1 MFRFKVIIG
10 FLCLGAALGH
20 VLKSSARVEV
30 KCEKELCQL
39 PDCSCASVEIPG
51 NLTLEETPQFVF
63 LTFDDAITNL
73 NMEYYREAL
82 YEGNNPDGC
91 PHAATFFV
99 SHEYTYY
106 DKVDKLFEVFC
117 FQDLII
123 I

>member
-1 MFRFKVIIG
+1 MLGIKLIIG
-10 FLCLGAALGH
+10 LLCIGVVLGH
-20 VLKSSARVEV
+20 ALKGVTRKAAVCNE
-30 KCEKELCQL
+30 ELCTL
-39 PDCSCASVEIPG
+39 PNCRCSSTEIPG
-51 NLTLEETPQFVF
+51 GLTLEETPQFVF

-106 DKVDKLFEVFC
+106 DKVSINNFF
-117 FQDLII
+117 
-123 I
+123 